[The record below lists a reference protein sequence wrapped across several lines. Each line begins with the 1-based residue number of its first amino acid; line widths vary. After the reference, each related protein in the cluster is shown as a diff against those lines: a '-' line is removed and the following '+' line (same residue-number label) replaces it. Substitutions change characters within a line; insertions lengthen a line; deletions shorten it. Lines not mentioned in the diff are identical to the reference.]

1 MDVMTAIRTEVQS
14 DPMGRGYAGKTAA
27 EIADLLNT
35 PFSEPGPS
43 IPQRAEISPAG
54 FVGRFTPEEAAA
66 IEAAR
71 PSNALLDW
79 FMRRLELAQGM
90 LDLTDP
96 DLLGGMQML
105 AGVGLLQPGRV
116 AQITAAPA
124 DLPGPDVEHP
134 ARIATILR
142 GIAGA
147 PNAVTAT
154 DVEAALA

>member
-1 MDVMTAIRTEVQS
+1 MTVSSLIRAEVLA
-14 DPMGRGYAGKTAA
+14 DPVGRGYAGKTSA

-35 PFSEPGPS
+35 PYSEPGPS
-43 IPQRAEISPAG
+43 IPQRPEISPAG
-54 FVGRFTPEEAAA
+54 FVGRFTPAEAAA

-105 AGVGLLQPGRV
+105 AGAGLLAPARV
-116 AQITAAPA
+116 AQITATPA

-134 ARIATILR
+134 ARIATILQ
-142 GIAGA
+142 GVEGA